1 MPSNGEMKAMTDEKR
16 LSKLDI
22 DGVKARM
29 VTIRGQLTLLDCDVA
44 ELYGVA
50 TREINQAVRN
60 NPEKF
65 PEGYVVELDEE
76 ESKVLRSK
84 FLTLDDARAGRGRHS
99 KYNYKVFTERGL
111 YMLATILKGELA
123 VRTTLAIIETYAQV
137 RELART
143 MEALQTVEDGGAK
156 QQTLLRR
163 TGEILANVV
172 SDNLK
177 TETRRRRSNS
187 ISPLSRS
194 ATKSS
199 ATGDNLMSTTSN
211 RELKMK
217 GTSITKQ

>member
-1 MPSNGEMKAMTDEKR
+1 MPSNGKMKAMTDEKR

-60 NPEKF
+60 NPGKF
-65 PEGYVVELDEE
+65 PEGYVVELDEV

-143 MEALQTVEDGGAK
+143 MEALQTVRTAARSSRPCSAARGRYL
-156 QQTLLRR
+156 QTSSVTTSRR
-163 TGEILANVV
+163 RL
-172 SDNLK
+172 
-177 TETRRRRSNS
+177 RRRRSNS
-187 ISPLSRS
+187 ISPLSR
-194 ATKSS
+194 S

>member
-60 NPEKF
+60 NPGKF
-65 PEGYVVELDEE
+65 PEGYVVELDEV

-137 RELART
+137 RELARS

-177 TETRRRRSNS
+177 TETRRWRSNS
-187 ISPLSRS
+187 FSPLSRS

-217 GTSITKQ
+217 GMPITKQ

>member
-60 NPEKF
+60 NPGKS
-65 PEGYVVELDEE
+65 PKGYVVELNEE

-111 YMLATILKGELA
+111 YMLATILKGERA

-137 RELART
+137 RELARS

-217 GTSITKQ
+217 GMPITKQ

>member
-1 MPSNGEMKAMTDEKR
+1 MKAKTEETR
-16 LSKLDI
+16 ISKLDI
-22 DGVKARM
+22 DGVKSRM
-29 VTIRGQLTLLDCDVA
+29 VAIRGQMTLLDRDVA

-60 NPEKF
+60 NPGKF

-76 ESKVLRSK
+76 ESKVLRSN

-99 KYNYKVFTERGL
+99 KYNYKAFTERGL
-111 YMLATILKGELA
+111 YMLATILKGERA

-177 TETRRRRSNS
+177 TETSETEIELNFAVVKIRHKVIRHRR
-187 ISPLSRS
+187 
-194 ATKSS
+194 
-199 ATGDNLMSTTSN
+199 
-211 RELKMK
+211 
-217 GTSITKQ
+217 

>member
-1 MPSNGEMKAMTDEKR
+1 M
-16 LSKLDI
+16 
-22 DGVKARM
+22 
-29 VTIRGQLTLLDCDVA
+29 TLLDRDVA

-60 NPEKF
+60 NPGKF

-76 ESKVLRSK
+76 ESRALRSK
-84 FLTLDDARAGRGRHS
+84 FLTLDDTSAGRGRHS

-111 YMLATILKGELA
+111 YMLATILKGERA

-177 TETRRRRSNS
+177 TETSETEIELNFAVVKIRHKIIRHRR
-187 ISPLSRS
+187 
-194 ATKSS
+194 
-199 ATGDNLMSTTSN
+199 
-211 RELKMK
+211 
-217 GTSITKQ
+217 

>member
-1 MPSNGEMKAMTDEKR
+1 MPLNGEMKAMTDEKR

-29 VTIRGQLTLLDCDVA
+29 VTIRGQLTLLDRDVA

-60 NPEKF
+60 NPGKF

-76 ESKVLRSK
+76 ESKALRSK
-84 FLTLDDARAGRGRHS
+84 ILTLDDTSAGRGRHS

-111 YMLATILKGELA
+111 YMLATILKGERA
-123 VRTTLAIIETYAQV
+123 VRTSLAIIETYAQV

-177 TETRRRRSNS
+177 TETSETEIELNFAVVKIRHKIIRHRR
-187 ISPLSRS
+187 
-194 ATKSS
+194 
-199 ATGDNLMSTTSN
+199 
-211 RELKMK
+211 
-217 GTSITKQ
+217 

>member
-1 MPSNGEMKAMTDEKR
+1 MPLDGEKETVTGEKR
-16 LSKLDI
+16 LSKFDV

-29 VTIRGQLTLLDCDVA
+29 VAIRGQMTLLDRDVA

-60 NPEKF
+60 NPGKF
-65 PEGYVVELDEE
+65 PEGYVVQMS
-76 ESKVLRSK
+76 ESEFSDWRSK
-84 FLTLDDARAGRGRHS
+84 ILISDLPDETKNGIRKGLRHRPF
-99 KYNYKVFTERGL
+99 VFTERGL
-111 YMLATILKGELA
+111 YMLATILKGERA

-177 TETRRRRSNS
+177 TETSETEIELNFAVVKIRHKIIRHRR
-187 ISPLSRS
+187 
-194 ATKSS
+194 
-199 ATGDNLMSTTSN
+199 
-211 RELKMK
+211 
-217 GTSITKQ
+217 

>member
-1 MPSNGEMKAMTDEKR
+1 MPSNGKMKAMTDEKR

-60 NPEKF
+60 NPGKF
-65 PEGYVVELDEE
+65 PEGYVVELDEV

-137 RELART
+137 RELARS

-177 TETRRRRSNS
+177 TETRRWRSNS

-217 GTSITKQ
+217 GMPITKQ

>member
-1 MPSNGEMKAMTDEKR
+1 MLLDYDKAIDSSIAGTTRDAVEGEI
-16 LSKLDI
+16 DI
-22 DGVKARM
+22 DGVKSRM
-29 VTIRGQLTLLDCDVA
+29 VAIRGQMTLLDRDVA

-60 NPEKF
+60 NPGKF

-111 YMLATILKGELA
+111 YMLATILKGERA

-177 TETRRRRSNS
+177 TETSETEIELNFAVVKIRHKVIRHRR
-187 ISPLSRS
+187 
-194 ATKSS
+194 
-199 ATGDNLMSTTSN
+199 
-211 RELKMK
+211 
-217 GTSITKQ
+217 

>member
-1 MPSNGEMKAMTDEKR
+1 MKAKTEETR
-16 LSKLDI
+16 ISKLDI
-22 DGVKARM
+22 DGVKSRM
-29 VTIRGQLTLLDCDVA
+29 VAIRGQMTLLDRDVA

-60 NPEKF
+60 NPGKF

-111 YMLATILKGELA
+111 YMLATILKGERA
-123 VRTTLAIIETYAQV
+123 VRTSLAIIETYAQV

-177 TETRRRRSNS
+177 TETSETEIELNFAVVKIRHKVIRHRR
-187 ISPLSRS
+187 
-194 ATKSS
+194 
-199 ATGDNLMSTTSN
+199 
-211 RELKMK
+211 
-217 GTSITKQ
+217 